1 MEQIDQTA
9 RDLLELIKGLN
20 IDYAFERSFKVAQK
34 TLLPNRLLFGI
45 YTNRIKKNQQKKLLG
60 ICQQI
65 NMPEDFFEVFET
77 KWHDSNAIGWAF
89 EKAEDAIVYKVY
101 LEFWEK
107 WKRDV
112 KDTPKGCDP
121 FVVLL
126 GFKWVAADRAKR
138 SLARY
143 TLHPLLTYEG
153 MLERLSTAYDNDRH
167 RALFE
172 IVKDLLRFASSKVAH
187 DEIRYLEVAE
197 ENTPRKSF
205 DINVYNAKLLL
216 KQIYPLLQKIY
227 QHYSIPAGDFHALY
241 NQFRTKAMGHLSGGI
256 GRDGK
261 DFLTVYYGLDDV
273 EEGK

>member
-1 MEQIDQTA
+1 METANQTA
-9 RDLLELIKGLN
+9 HDLLELIKGLK
-20 IDYAFERSFKVAQK
+20 IDYVFEHSFKVTQK

-45 YTNRIKKNQQKKLLG
+45 YTNRIKEDQHEKLLD
-60 ICQQI
+60 ICQRI
-65 NMPEDFFEVFET
+65 NMPDDFFEIFET
-77 KWHDSNAIGWAF
+77 KWHESNAIGWAF
-89 EKAEDAIVYKVY
+89 EKIEDAIVYKIY
-101 LEFWEK
+101 LEFWDK

-112 KDTPKGCDP
+112 KDTPKECDP

-126 GFKWVAADRAKR
+126 GFKWVASDRAKR
-138 SLARY
+138 SLASY

-153 MLERLSTAYDNDRH
+153 MLERLSTAYENDRH

-172 IVKDLLRFASSKVAH
+172 IVKGLLRFASSKVAH

-227 QHYSIPAGDFHALY
+227 QHYSIPAADFHALY
-241 NQFRTKAMGHLSGGI
+241 NQFRTKTMGHLSGGI

-261 DFLTVYYGLDDV
+261 DFLTVYYGLEEV
-273 EEGK
+273 VEGK